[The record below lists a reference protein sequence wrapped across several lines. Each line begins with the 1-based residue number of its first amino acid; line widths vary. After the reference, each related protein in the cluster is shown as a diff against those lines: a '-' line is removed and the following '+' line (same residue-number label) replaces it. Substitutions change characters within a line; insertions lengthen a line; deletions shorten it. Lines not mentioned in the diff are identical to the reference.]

1 MIAILT
7 DVTASRDFALS
18 LECALIV
25 LSRCIVAINR
35 LEARTVEER
44 TARSESADTLAS
56 LRIEIQRRLSEQ
68 MDQERQFF
76 KLSMELI

>member
-1 MIAILT
+1 VIATLT
-7 DVTASRDFALS
+7 DVTVSRNFALS

-44 TARSESADTLAS
+44 AARSEAADTLAS
-56 LRIEIQRRLSEQ
+56 LRIEIQRRLSEE
-68 MDQERQFF
+68 MEQERQIFEG
-76 KLSMELI
+76 SMELI

>member
-25 LSRCIVAINR
+25 LSRCIAAINR

-44 TARSESADTLAS
+44 AARSESADKLAS

-76 KLSMELI
+76 NLSMGLI